1 MIERMPDLPDNVLG
15 FIAKGELTA
24 GDYKSAVMPAIEEKL
39 KEFDKIRLV
48 YVIGTE
54 FKDFTPGAML
64 ADMKVGFSHL
74 AIWEKIAVV
83 TDIKWIRDG
92 VTLWGFTMHGQ
103 FKVFGTDQIRQ
114 AREWISE

>member
-74 AIWEKIAVV
+74 AIWEKIAVAV
-83 TDIKWIRDG
+83 IVILIIIIILLIFNQNIKEYYEI
-92 VTLWGFTMHGQ
+92 
-103 FKVFGTDQIRQ
+103 FKDWY
-114 AREWISE
+114 ESNN